1 MPDLWFYEILI
12 FWAIVLKLNKKKYI
26 DQGLLVL
33 NLVKIDLSVQ
43 IVWDLTFF
51 ENFLKIL

>member
-33 NLVKIDLSVQ
+33 NLAKIDLSVQ
-43 IVWDLTFF
+43 IVWDLKFF